1 VILSNLTVSF
11 FPFLFCTTIVNDLR
25 SCLDYF
31 SFVKKWWMV
40 FGATTISFYCL
51 LAGS

>member
-25 SCLDYF
+25 SCLDYV
-31 SFVKKWWMV
+31 SYRKKWLML
-40 FGATTISFYCL
+40 FGATTFSFY
-51 LAGS
+51 

>member
-25 SCLDYF
+25 SCLDYV
-31 SFVKKWWMV
+31 SFGKKCLMV
-40 FGATTISFYCL
+40 LGATTISFY
-51 LAGS
+51 